1 MAELV
6 VSGHLSAG
14 ERRLRWFIVGWIT
27 LSTILNL
34 IDRNTLAILAPTFS
48 AQFSGSSF
56 TNSSSLIEKLRSSFD
71 PVSRYLWDRFSAQS
85 QKVLTDPNS
94 TSRQQQ
100 DALIG
105 GGDNVLRGPSIY
117 DAQRFAGVTL
127 SEKTLTRKSQN
138 PRDQKDLIRLNRLLL
153 EDAYPREIRKSVFLM
168 TERDYSNII
177 NAFLLAYTVMY
188 TVAGRFVD
196 KVGEKIG
203 MTACILWWSISTMLH
218 ALARGALSLG
228 ILRFLLGIGE
238 PGNYPAAL
246 RVCTNWFAKAERGL
260 PIAIFSSGSSVGSL
274 LAVPMISFLTL
285 YFGWRAAFFVPGFL
299 GLIWVLVWALVYR
312 LPPQAA
318 DGPGVAAESPRVAET
333 KRPAVE
339 SMMDLLRDRNV
350 RAIVLARFVSDPVWV
365 FYLYWTPKY
374 LASVWGFNLK
384 DIGLYAWIPFL
395 FGGMG
400 GVFGG
405 AASDWLIR
413 RGLEPARARKCLL
426 YCAGAVAPLGM
437 TIGFAGSSAIALA
450 LIAIMAF
457 VVYIW
462 YIDTAALISDVFPG
476 RVVGS
481 ILGLMGTA
489 GSLGGIGLNWFAG
502 FVLDTFHSY
511 TPIFVVAGSG
521 HLAASLILF
530 FFLKE
535 RRAED
540 PDRLSEVGR

>member
-1 MAELV
+1 
-6 VSGHLSAG
+6 
-14 ERRLRWFIVGWIT
+14 
-27 LSTILNL
+27 
-34 IDRNTLAILAPTFS
+34 
-48 AQFSGSSF
+48 
-56 TNSSSLIEKLRSSFD
+56 
-71 PVSRYLWDRFSAQS
+71 
-85 QKVLTDPNS
+85 
-94 TSRQQQ
+94 
-100 DALIG
+100 
-105 GGDNVLRGPSIY
+105 
-117 DAQRFAGVTL
+117 
-127 SEKTLTRKSQN
+127 
-138 PRDQKDLIRLNRLLL
+138 LLL

-168 TERDYSNII
+168 TDRDYSNII

-203 MTACILWWSISTMLH
+203 MGACILWWSISTMLH

-228 ILRFLLGIGE
+228 IFRFLLGIGE

-285 YFGWRAAFFVPGFL
+285 YFGWQMAFVVPGFL
-299 GLIWVLVWALVYR
+299 GVIWVAVWMLVYR
-312 LPPQAA
+312 LPPQAP
-318 DGPGVAAESPRVAET
+318 DGPVVATRLSSPKSAESPRVVET
-333 KRPAVE
+333 KPPAVE
-339 SMMDLLRDRNV
+339 SMMDLLRNRNV

-405 AASDWLIR
+405 AVSDWLIR
-413 RGLEPARARKCLL
+413 HGLAPARARKCLL

-437 TIGFAGSSAIALA
+437 TIGFAGSSAAALA
-450 LIAIMAF
+450 LIAVMAF

-489 GSLGGIGLNWFAG
+489 GSLGGIGLNWLAG

-511 TPIFVVAGSG
+511 TPIFIVAGSG

-530 FFLKE
+530 FFMKE
-535 RRAED
+535 KHEEEF
-540 PDRLSEVGR
+540 SK